1 MKTQLIALIACLAS
15 TPVGASINASE
26 DAPLDL
32 APQPAT
38 YQAAADALH
47 TARPERR
54 CRRHGCRTGSGELL
68 IGETGPRCNRNKAE
82 ARLF

>member
-15 TPVGASINASE
+15 TPVGASINTSE

-38 YQAAADALH
+38 YHAAPAAIPDTSCGKPQQMLFIL
-47 TARPERR
+47 RDP
-54 CRRHGCRTGSGELL
+54 SGAVVAM
-68 IGETGPRCNRNKAE
+68 GVAQVPASC
-82 ARLF
+82 